1 MRLQSVPLYK
11 ISDFLKSKGPDH
23 YIPPTTIC
31 RNIAEALAK
40 GPPDEFEQTAAEQQ
54 AERWGGKLDLN
65 LEHELIGQF
74 VLQRRR
80 LDILRKQEE
89 ARRIDNPNH
98 LDKRIKPETE
108 LLLLIARQLRDM
120 SISPAEAQREYL
132 DALEQEGGREL
143 ELSQDAEDVLTD
155 LVINGDL
162 RMSSSLIEAAE
173 DA

>member
-1 MRLQSVPLYK
+1 
-11 ISDFLKSKGPDH
+11 
-23 YIPPTTIC
+23 
-31 RNIAEALAK
+31 
-40 GPPDEFEQTAAEQQ
+40 
-54 AERWGGKLDLN
+54 
-65 LEHELIGQF
+65 
-74 VLQRRR
+74 
-80 LDILRKQEE
+80 
-89 ARRIDNPNH
+89 
-98 LDKRIKPETE
+98 
-108 LLLLIARQLRDM
+108 M